1 MSEDGQLQAV
11 LRSGVVIERAKGFLA
26 EHTNLSMDQ
35 AFDLL
40 CRYALAHNAGLA
52 EVAGAL
58 IDRTV
63 SVDAITAV

>member
-1 MSEDGQLQAV
+1 L
-11 LRSGVVIERAKGFLA
+11 
-26 EHTNLSMDQ
+26 TN
-35 AFDLL
+35 
-40 CRYALAHNAGLA
+40 NTGLA